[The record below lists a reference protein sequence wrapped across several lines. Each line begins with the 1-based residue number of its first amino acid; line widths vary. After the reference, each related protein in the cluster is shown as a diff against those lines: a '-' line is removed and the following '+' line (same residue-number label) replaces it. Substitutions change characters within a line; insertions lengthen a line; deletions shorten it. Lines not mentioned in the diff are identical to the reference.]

1 MEQMRELFH
10 KASEADRPVF
20 ISAVNWAEV
29 LYKMERKHGKAGY
42 DTARQFEHTTPLEAV
57 PVDRELAEIAALLKN
72 EHGLGLADAFAA
84 ALATAPDERAK
95 QDLIDGNVV
104 NSNPLTY
111 RDVAVGE
118 YGNQPA
124 VDRFTAN
131 VRYFQ
136 GQPFQGQPP
145 QGTQDGGTDS
155 GTGTAAAGL
164 ALVARF
170 SCNPAPRSA
179 CKAAAWPVAM

>member
-1 MEQMRELFH
+1 MKTTVLDASAMLAMFFGQPGMEQVRDLFH

-84 ALATAPDERAK
+84 ALAKSKKAELVTADHEFK
-95 QDLIDGNVV
+95 SVEKEIKINWL
-104 NSNPLTY
+104 
-111 RDVAVGE
+111 
-118 YGNQPA
+118 
-124 VDRFTAN
+124 
-131 VRYFQ
+131 
-136 GQPFQGQPP
+136 
-145 QGTQDGGTDS
+145 
-155 GTGTAAAGL
+155 
-164 ALVARF
+164 
-170 SCNPAPRSA
+170 
-179 CKAAAWPVAM
+179 K